1 MADLSINL
9 TGIKVDKKLIRC
21 NFHLDG
27 EDVIVTAK
35 SYIEHL
41 PAELGN
47 INNSTD
53 IREDYVEEDWV
64 RVEKNNPFYE
74 KCYRS
79 AVYCE
84 IRGLDKQIT
93 KLHKF
98 IRETYSKYRKEH
110 YQKQLDE
117 AYASKDEY
125 TKIFQQISIKK

>member
-1 MADLSINL
+1 MADLKINL
-9 TGIKVDKKLIRC
+9 TSIKVDKKLIRC
-21 NFHLDG
+21 DFHLDG

-47 INNSTD
+47 INNTTD

-64 RVEKNNPFYE
+64 RVEKDNPFYE

-84 IRGLDKQIT
+84 IQGLNKQIT
-93 KLHKF
+93 RLHKL
-98 IRETYSKYRKEH
+98 IRNTYSQ
-110 YQKQLDE
+110 YQKERYQKHLDE

-125 TKIFQQISIKK
+125 TKIFQQISTGK